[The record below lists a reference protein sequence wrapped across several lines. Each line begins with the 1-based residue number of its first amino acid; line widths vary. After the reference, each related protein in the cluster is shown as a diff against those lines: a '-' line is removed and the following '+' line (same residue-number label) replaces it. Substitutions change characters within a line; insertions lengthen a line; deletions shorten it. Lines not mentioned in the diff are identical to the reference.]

1 MCISGAAGLPR
12 VRSWCDDRG
21 NCMNLL
27 ICDDDVTFA
36 EKVRGAAVPFFEANN
51 VPVRCMVCASAEE
64 AQALP
69 GLENCQLVFLDVDLV
84 TASGI
89 DLGRT
94 LKQKNPKVLLV
105 YISAYLEFA
114 PQGYTVSAFR
124 YILKGDIQ
132 RMLPV
137 CLEDVYQELF
147 GARRV
152 LEVEFNRETKQV
164 PYDDIFSLESE
175 GRRVL
180 VFGEEPHKLLCV
192 YYGKLSE
199 LPEDLFENGF
209 VRIGRSAVV
218 NMKYIQKIAGYKVRM
233 RNGAELSVSRASY
246 AEVRRLYLEWKGRF
260 GDE

>member
-69 GLENCQLVFLDVDLV
+69 GLENCQLAFLDVDLV

-89 DLGRT
+89 ELGRT

-175 GRRVL
+175 GCRVL

>member
-36 EKVRGAAVPFFEANN
+36 EKVRSAAVPFFEANN
-51 VPVRCMVCASAEE
+51 VPVQCMVCASAEE

-69 GLENCQLVFLDVDLV
+69 GLENCQLAFLDVDLV

-89 DLGRT
+89 ELGRT

-199 LPEDLFENGF
+199 LPGDLFENGF

>member
-69 GLENCQLVFLDVDLV
+69 GLENCQLAFLDVDLV

-89 DLGRT
+89 ELGRT

-124 YILKGDIQ
+124 YILKGDIR

>member
-69 GLENCQLVFLDVDLV
+69 GLENCQLAFLDVDLV

-89 DLGRT
+89 ELGRT

-124 YILKGDIQ
+124 YILKGDIR

-246 AEVRRLYLEWKGRF
+246 AEVRWLYLEWKGRF